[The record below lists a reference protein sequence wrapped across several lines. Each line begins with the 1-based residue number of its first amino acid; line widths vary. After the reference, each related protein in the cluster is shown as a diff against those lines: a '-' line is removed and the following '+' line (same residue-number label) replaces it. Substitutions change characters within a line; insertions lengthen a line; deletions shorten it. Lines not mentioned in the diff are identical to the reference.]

1 MSNRK
6 ADVSY
11 MCRWL
16 KRRSMGFDPRE
27 IRRRG
32 FLRYTG
38 MGLFS
43 GVASPASSVPFLP
56 IGARETMEFDDP
68 QGKSRP
74 KAEGEEYM
82 AATGTPWATDAAL
95 DILDDGGNAVD
106 AAVGALL
113 MINVTFG
120 EAASFPGVAP
130 VVVYDAEAEE
140 YRSYTGAGTA
150 PEKATIDHFRSQ
162 GHETMPSLSI
172 ESQLLPASPDVAVE
186 LLKEHG
192 TMSFGEIVEPSIET
206 AREGFPVHRLML
218 HNLDQSLLER
228 FGFYILMPYNVKVY
242 LGGQWWRPL
251 HHGERFRRPDLAET
265 FEKLAEA
272 ERRVLDDGGSREEGL
287 DAVRREFYEGEI
299 ADRIVEFHEDR
310 DGLFTHDD
318 LSDYE
323 GYWEEPVTGSYDD
336 YTIHTNSFWSQG
348 PVVPM
353 VLQMLEGVELPR
365 SPEDAEYAHT
375 VLQAI
380 DLAMADRDTYMGDP
394 EHVDVPAE
402 GLLSKEY
409 AEERRSRMTP
419 DSNFSDTPEPG
430 NPRES
435 GGNEAETE
443 AGTQRETDSS
453 VEVSAET
460 NEEGRYH
467 PDTSYLSVV
476 DGEGNAVSMTP
487 SDFPMTPM
495 VPGTGLTLGNRMT
508 QFRLNPDHPSSL
520 EPGKRPRIT
529 PHAVMVSENGD
540 FRMSFG
546 TPGGDT
552 QTQALV
558 QVFLNTFVFG
568 MNIQEAIEAP
578 RFVSANFP
586 DSFSPHNYSPGTV
599 EIERSLYE
607 EIGDGLEEKGY
618 SLDVYDDWADG
629 DRFGGVCAV
638 KRVEGGSLA
647 GGADPRLESWAAG
660 DSSRYF

>member
-1 MSNRK
+1 M
-6 ADVSY
+6 
-11 MCRWL
+11 
-16 KRRSMGFDPRE
+16 DPR
-27 IRRRG
+27 IGRRR
-32 FLRYTG
+32 F
-38 MGLFS
+38 FS
-43 GVASPASSVPFLP
+43 YAGSASASSFLSPPFLP
-56 IGARETMEFDDP
+56 FGKRETMEFDDP
-68 QGKSRP
+68 QGESRP
-74 KAEGEEYM
+74 SAEADEYM
-82 AATGTPWATDAAL
+82 AATGTPWATDTAL
-95 DILDDGGNAVD
+95 DILEDGGNAVD

-130 VVVYDAEAEE
+130 VVVYDSEAEA

-150 PEKATIDHFRSQ
+150 PEKATIEQFRSQ

-186 LLKEHG
+186 LLKERG
-192 TMSFGEIVEPSIET
+192 TMTFGEVVEPSIET
-206 AREGFPVHRLML
+206 AREGFPVHRMML
-218 HNLDQSLLER
+218 HNLDQSFIER
-228 FGFYILMPYNVKVY
+228 LGFYLLMPYNVKVY

-251 HHGERFRRPDLAET
+251 HHGERFTRPDLAET
-265 FEKLAEA
+265 FEKLVEA
-272 ERRVLDDGGSREEGL
+272 ERDTLEEGGSREEGL
-287 DAVRREFYEGEI
+287 EAVRSEFYEGEI
-299 ADRIVEFHEDR
+299 ADRIVEFHDER
-310 DGLFTHDD
+310 GGLFTHDD
-318 LSDYE
+318 LSNYE
-323 GYWEEPVTGSYDD
+323 GYWEDPVTGSFSASDGEYGV
-336 YTIHTNSFWSQG
+336 HTNGFWSQG
-348 PVVPM
+348 AVVPM
-353 VLQMLEGVELPR
+353 VLQTLDGVEMPQ

-380 DLAMADRDTYMGDP
+380 DLAMADRDTYIGDP
-394 EHVDVPAE
+394 EYVDVPAD
-402 GLLSKEY
+402 GLLSEEY
-409 AEERRSRMTP
+409 AGERRSRMKT

-430 NPRES
+430 TPREF
-435 GGNEAETE
+435 GGEDGVEAETKT
-443 AGTQRETDSS
+443 AADREPEGDEKTRGD
-453 VEVSAET
+453 
-460 NEEGRYH
+460 GRYY
-467 PDTSYLSVV
+467 PDTSYLAVV

-508 QFRLNPDHPSSL
+508 QFRLDPDHPSSL

-529 PHAVMVSENGD
+529 PHAVMVSKDGD
-540 FRMSFG
+540 FHMSFG

-558 QVFLNTFVFG
+558 QVFLNTVVFG
-568 MNIQEAIEAP
+568 MGIQEAIEAP

-586 DSFSPHNYSPGTV
+586 NSFSPHDYSPGTV

-618 SLDVYDDWADG
+618 ELDVYEDWADG

-638 KRVEGGSLA
+638 VDEDGGSLA

>member
-1 MSNRK
+1 M
-6 ADVSY
+6 
-11 MCRWL
+11 
-16 KRRSMGFDPRE
+16 DPR
-27 IRRRG
+27 IGRRRFFG
-32 FLRYTG
+32 YAG
-38 MGLFS
+38 SAG
-43 GVASPASSVPFLP
+43 ASSLLFPSFLP
-56 IGARETMEFDDP
+56 FGSRETMEFEDP

-74 KAEGEEYM
+74 SAEADEYM

-95 DILDDGGNAVD
+95 DILEDGGNAVD

-130 VVVYDAEAEE
+130 VVVYDAKAEE
-140 YRSYTGAGTA
+140 YKSYTGAGTA
-150 PEKATIDHFRSQ
+150 PENATIDHFRSQ

-186 LLKEHG
+186 LLKEGG
-192 TMSFGEIVEPSIET
+192 TMSFGEVVEPSVET

-218 HNLDQSLLER
+218 HNLDQSLIER

-242 LGGQWWRPL
+242 LDGQWWRPL
-251 HHGERFRRPDLAET
+251 HHSERFTRPDLAET
-265 FEKLAEA
+265 FEQLAEA
-272 ERRVLDDGGSREEGL
+272 EKDVLNDGGSREEGL
-287 DAVRREFYEGEI
+287 EAVRREFYEGEI
-299 ADRIVEFHEDR
+299 ADRIVEFHDER
-310 DGLFTHDD
+310 GGLFTRDD
-318 LSDYE
+318 LSGYE
-323 GYWEEPVTGSYDD
+323 GYWEEPVTGSYAE
-336 YTIHTNSFWSQG
+336 YEVHTNSFWSQG

-353 VLQMLEGVELPR
+353 ILRILEGVDIPR
-365 SPEDAEYAHT
+365 SPEDAEYAHK
-375 VLQAI
+375 VIQAI

-394 EHVDVPAE
+394 EYVDVPAE
-402 GLLSKEY
+402 GLLSEEY
-409 AEERRSRMTP
+409 ASERRSRMTP

-430 NPRES
+430 NPRGFGEEGGAGTETAADGET
-435 GGNEAETE
+435 GGNGKA
-443 AGTQRETDSS
+443 RED
-453 VEVSAET
+453 
-460 NEEGRYH
+460 GRYY
-467 PDTSYLSVV
+467 PDTSYLAVV

-508 QFRLNPDHPSSL
+508 QFRLDPDHPSSL

-529 PHAVMVSENGD
+529 PHAVMVSKDGD
-540 FRMSFG
+540 FHMSFG

-558 QVFLNTFVFG
+558 QVFLNTVVFG
-568 MNIQEAIEAP
+568 MGIQEAIEAP

-586 DSFSPHNYSPGTV
+586 NSFAPHEYSPGTV
-599 EIERSLYE
+599 EIERSLYDE
-607 EIGDGLEEKGY
+607 VGDGLEEKGY
-618 SLDVYDDWADG
+618 ELDVYDDWADG

-638 KRVEGGSLA
+638 KRAEDGGLV

>member
-1 MSNRK
+1 M
-6 ADVSY
+6 
-11 MCRWL
+11 
-16 KRRSMGFDPRE
+16 DPR
-27 IRRRG
+27 IGRRRFFG
-32 FLRYTG
+32 YAG
-38 MGLFS
+38 SAG
-43 GVASPASSVPFLP
+43 ASSLLSLPLLPF
-56 IGARETMEFDDP
+56 GKRETMEFNDP
-68 QGKSRP
+68 QGESRP
-74 KAEGEEYM
+74 RAEAEEYM

-95 DILDDGGNAVD
+95 DILDDGGNAID

-130 VVVYDAEAEE
+130 VVVYDSEDEE

-150 PEKATIDHFRSQ
+150 PEKATIERFRSQ

-192 TMSFGEIVEPSIET
+192 TMSFGEVVEPSIET
-206 AREGFPVHRLML
+206 AREGFPVHRMML
-218 HNLDQSLLER
+218 YNLNQSLLER
-228 FGFYILMPYNVKVY
+228 FGFYLLMPYNVKVY

-251 HHGERFRRPDLAET
+251 HHSERFTRPDLTET
-265 FEKLAEA
+265 FEQLAEA
-272 ERRVLDDGGSREEGL
+272 EREVLNDGGSREEGL
-287 DAVRREFYEGEI
+287 EAVRREFYEGDI
-299 ADRIVEFHEDR
+299 ADRIVEFHDER
-310 DGLFTHDD
+310 GGLFTRED

-323 GYWEEPVTGSYDD
+323 GYWEEPVTGSYAD

-353 VLQMLEGVELPR
+353 VLQILESVEMPG
-365 SPEDAEYAHT
+365 SPEDADYAHT

-380 DLAMADRDTYMGDP
+380 DLVMADRDTYMGDP

-402 GLLSKEY
+402 GLLSEEY
-409 AEERRSRMTP
+409 AEERRSLMNP
-419 DSNFSDTPEPG
+419 DSNFPDTPEPG
-430 NPRES
+430 NPRGFDGEEGAETETTANREA
-435 GGNEAETE
+435 GGNEK
-443 AGTQRETDSS
+443 AGED
-453 VEVSAET
+453 
-460 NEEGRYH
+460 GRYY

-476 DGEGNAVSMTP
+476 DREGNAVSMTP

-508 QFRLNPDHPSSL
+508 QFRLDPDHPSSL

-540 FRMSFG
+540 FHMSFG

-568 MNIQEAIEAP
+568 MDVQEAIELP
-578 RFVSANFP
+578 RFASANFP
-586 DSFSPHNYSPGTV
+586 NSFSPHDYSPGTV

-638 KRVEGGSLA
+638 KRVEDGGLT

>member
-1 MSNRK
+1 
-6 ADVSY
+6 
-11 MCRWL
+11 
-16 KRRSMGFDPRE
+16 MGPR
-27 IRRRG
+27 IGRRRFFG
-32 FLRYTG
+32 YAG
-38 MGLFS
+38 SAG
-43 GVASPASSVPFLP
+43 ASSFLSLPFLP
-56 IGARETMEFDDP
+56 FGNRETMGFDDP

-74 KAEGEEYM
+74 SAEADEYM
-82 AATGTPWATDAAL
+82 AATGTPWATDTAL
-95 DILDDGGNAVD
+95 DILEDGGNAVD

-130 VVVYDAEAEE
+130 VVVYDSEAEE

-150 PEKATIDHFRSQ
+150 PEKATIEHFRSQ
-162 GHETMPSLSI
+162 GHETMPELSI

-192 TMSFGEIVEPSIET
+192 TMTFGEVVEPSIET
-206 AREGFPVHRLML
+206 AREGFPVHRMML
-218 HNLDQSLLER
+218 HNLDQSFVER
-228 FGFYILMPYNVKVY
+228 LGFYLLMPYNVKVY

-251 HHGERFRRPDLAET
+251 HHSERFRRPDLAET
-265 FEKLAEA
+265 FEQLVEA
-272 ERRVLDDGGSREEGL
+272 ERGALNDGGSREEGL
-287 DAVRREFYEGEI
+287 EAVRKEFYEGEI
-299 ADRIVEFHEDR
+299 ADRIVEFHDER
-310 DGLFTHDD
+310 GGLFTQDD
-318 LSDYE
+318 LSGYG
-323 GYWEEPVTGSYDD
+323 GYWEEPITGSFGEYE
-336 YTIHTNSFWSQG
+336 IHTNSFWSQG

-353 VLQMLEGVELPR
+353 VLQTLDGVETSQ

-402 GLLSKEY
+402 GLLSEEY
-409 AEERRSRMTP
+409 AEERRSRMKA

-430 NPRES
+430 NPRGF
-435 GGNEAETE
+435 GGEDGAETE
-443 AGTQRETDSS
+443 TTADGG
-453 VEVSAET
+453 AEGNGKT
-460 NEEGRYH
+460 GDDGRYY
-467 PDTSYLSVV
+467 PDTSYLAVV

-508 QFRLNPDHPSSL
+508 QFRLNPEHPSSL

-529 PHAVMVSENGD
+529 PHAVMVSKDGD
-540 FRMSFG
+540 FHMSFG

-558 QVFLNTFVFG
+558 QVFLNTVVFG
-568 MNIQEAIEAP
+568 MGIQEAIEAP

-586 DSFSPHNYSPGTV
+586 NSFAPHEYSPGTV

-618 SLDVYDDWADG
+618 ELDVYDDWADG

-638 KRVEGGSLA
+638 MKDEDDGSLV